1 MAHSSHKRWRGC
13 CMMCGYHT
21 LTGQGRKY
29 KDPWA
34 VQRKLGKSKRLT
46 RKYLG
51 DSEDN

>member
-1 MAHSSHKRWRGC
+1 
-13 CMMCGYHT
+13 MMCGYHT